1 MTTTADKPKWIRYD
15 LEIPEEF
22 HWKLVALG
30 ARQQLHHEEYAE
42 SVLKEFAVKATQK
55 INDSIKHAIIND
67 LGEQVKAASTG
78 GQS

>member
-30 ARQQLHHEEYAE
+30 AKQQLDYETYAE
-42 SVLKEFAVKATQK
+42 RVLKEFAVKATKK
-55 INDSIKHAIIND
+55 INDDFKQSIINQ
-67 LGEQVKAASTG
+67 LGEQVKVASDG